1 MDYTNS
7 LFNKSVVICCIG
19 VLCAILY
26 FGTPSRLFP
35 RLSRTPIQ
43 NKRALIDTLGNRK
56 LPAKILTFCGL
67 LKILHYLCR
76 E

>member
-35 RLSRTPIQ
+35 RLPRNPIH